1 MHDRGT
7 YHNLTEEKCAAI
19 WWTGRSPLP
28 EAALSQLN
36 IYCVCNAQAAIHAL
50 QQGLASCV
58 VIETDPQ
65 DPGREALIETIRAR
79 WPGVGIVVLASEGT
93 VSPPEGGPA
102 DHYVSREKA
111 AERLPAIFREMAAR
125 HAEQNDYATLQE
137 RTRHLEGLLSGALT
151 PSGAVKVDKVDVIL
165 GDLREAGRT
174 AVDADDVAV
183 LMADSRYD
191 DLTDA
196 LNLGVPGQYLNV
208 CREHF
213 RSLSPSNRLDYLG
226 DEVLLRERL
235 PDQPP
240 ESFRVREAE
249 AAGAASYMRIPITID
264 QRLVGFVGL
273 FAQIPN
279 RFNGAHLQLGRLFAA
294 QVATAIR
301 NRDLYVRLNRAEQYQ
316 QAISQI
322 ARLLAEDLTLS
333 AVLDHIV
340 QEAVRLVSGQ
350 AGVVFLVEPDDRLR
364 ISAVHDLPSD
374 WLGERVKPESG
385 QTGIIIAT
393 GQPSIVGDYR
403 NWSHADPAYRDN
415 IPSDCDLLGVPLK
428 YRNRVLGVLQVIR
441 RKDTPDAVETALE
454 GLMMLAPQAATAI
467 AKARLH
473 ETALQ
478 DRRQLQVMLDH
489 TPAAVIMCD
498 ANGAI
503 QIVNPEAE
511 RLLKLLDLTVDA
523 VKGRKVRDLIAEIA
537 PDAMIDV
544 LEIPCAVEVM
554 MGRAGEFMVHIAPI
568 TDSAGEVSGYVG
580 VAQDVMQMRR
590 MDRMKSNLNRVL
602 THDLGNLLML
612 ARNPLELIDD
622 PELRPAQRD
631 QLKHMLTGSIAR
643 METLLKDVMD
653 LDLLPSFDQHT
664 VTPYQLETLAKQA
677 VERNQDTA
685 HRAGIKLAFTEREPL
700 PNPLRGHEVLIM
712 QAIDNLVINAIKY
725 TPAGGEVT
733 VTTGVEGDFAIV
745 QVIDNGYGIPADKL
759 EAIFEPF
766 VRVRDPRTAH
776 IQGTG
781 IGLNLVKTFVEA
793 HNGRVSA
800 KSELNK
806 GSTFTIYLPFDPVQ
820 TIQSP
825 VRTLTRIDLS
835 SLINGTPRK

>member
-1 MHDRGT
+1 V
-7 YHNLTEEKCAAI
+7 AI
-19 WWTGRSPLP
+19 WWGGHSPLP
-28 EAALSQLN
+28 EATFSQLN
-36 IYCVCNAQAAIHAL
+36 IYTVCNAQAVIHAL
-50 QQGLASCV
+50 QQGMASCV
-58 VIETDPQ
+58 VIEADPQ
-65 DPGREALIETIRAR
+65 DPGRESLIETIRAR
-79 WPGVGIVVLASEGT
+79 WPGVGIVVLAAEEAAR
-93 VSPPEGGPA
+93 PPEGAA
-102 DHYVSREKA
+102 DHYLSRKTDMDQ
-111 AERLPAIFREMAAR
+111 LQVIIREMAAR
-125 HAEQNDYATLQE
+125 HGGQNDYASLQE
-137 RTRHLEGLLSGALT
+137 RARHLEGLLSGALT
-151 PSGAVKVDKVDVIL
+151 PSGTAEANVIL

-174 AVDADDVAV
+174 VVDADDVAV
-183 LMADSRYD
+183 LVADDRYG

-196 LNLGVPGQYLNV
+196 LNLGVPGRYLDV

-213 RSLSPSNRLDYLG
+213 RSLPLPNRLDYLG

-235 PDQPP
+235 PDLPP
-240 ESFRVREAE
+240 EAFRVREAE
-249 AAGAASYMRIPITID
+249 AVGASSYMRIPITID

-273 FAQIPN
+273 FAQVPN
-279 RFNGAHLQLGRLFAA
+279 RFNGVHLQLGRLFAA

-301 NRDLYVRLNRAEQYQ
+301 NRDLYMRLNRAEQYQ
-316 QAISQI
+316 QAISEI
-322 ARLLAEDLTLS
+322 ARLLAEDLTLD

-340 QEAVRLVSGQ
+340 HEAVRLVSGQ
-350 AGVVFLVEPDDRLR
+350 AGVLFLVEPDDRLL
-364 ISAVHDLPSD
+364 ISAVHDLPSHR
-374 WLGERVKPESG
+374 LGERVEPGGSG
-385 QTGIIIAT
+385 QAGVIIAT
-393 GQPSIVGDYR
+393 GQPSIIGDYR
-403 NWSHADPAYRDN
+403 NWSHASPSYRDSL
-415 IPSDCDLLGVPLK
+415 PSDCDLLGVPLR
-428 YRNRVLGVLQVIR
+428 YRNSVLGVLQVIR

-473 ETALQ
+473 ETVLR

-511 RLLKLLDLTVDA
+511 RLLKLLGFTVSA
-523 VKGRKVRDLIAEIA
+523 VKGRRVRDLTLEVT
-537 PDAMIDV
+537 PDTDIDV
-544 LEIPCAVEVM
+544 LEIPCAVEVV
-554 MGRAGEFMVHIAPI
+554 MGRVGEFMVHIAPI
-568 TDSAGEVSGYVG
+568 TDSAGAISGYVG

-664 VTPYQLETLAKQA
+664 VTPYHLEMLAKQA

-685 HRAGIKLAFTEREPL
+685 RRAGIKLSYAERAPL
-700 PNPLRGHEVLIM
+700 PGSLRGHEVLIM

-733 VTTGVEGDFAIV
+733 VTTGTEGDFAV
-745 QVIDNGYGIPADKL
+745 AQVIDNGYGIPADKL

-781 IGLNLVKTFVEA
+781 VGLNLVKTFVEA
-793 HNGRVSA
+793 HNGRVTA
-800 KSELNK
+800 KSEIDK
-806 GSTFTIYLPFDPVQ
+806 GSTFTIYLPLDPIQ
-820 TIQSP
+820 AIQSP
-825 VRTLTRIDLS
+825 ARTMTRIDLS
-835 SLINGTPRK
+835 SLVNGSAKK